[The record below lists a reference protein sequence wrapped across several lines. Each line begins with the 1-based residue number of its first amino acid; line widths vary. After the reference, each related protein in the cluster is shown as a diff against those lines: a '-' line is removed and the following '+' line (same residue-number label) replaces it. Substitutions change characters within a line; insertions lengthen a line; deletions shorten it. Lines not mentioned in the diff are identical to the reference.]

1 MKLRVRLRRIQ
12 YWQTVFVSEIANFLL
27 PQTVIGDLAT
37 TKSNSTNFPEKN
49 SFTLEQ
55 LYYLCFMDGKPK
67 QRTTIFYKNYFDEF
81 FVKQREKVKAKIIWT
96 LELIEELERVPETYL
111 KHIEN
116 TDGLYEI
123 RVQQGSDIFR
133 IFCFFDQGQLI
144 IITNGFQKKT
154 QKTPKKEIEK
164 AIKIKNEYESEKQ

>member
-1 MKLRVRLRRIQ
+1 MDKQKLRTI
-12 YWQTVFVSEIANFLL
+12 VFYKDYFEEFFI
-27 PQTVIGDLAT
+27 
-37 TKSNSTNFPEKN
+37 
-49 SFTLEQ
+49 
-55 LYYLCFMDGKPK
+55 K
-67 QRTTIFYKNYFDEF
+67 QRD
-81 FVKQREKVKAKIIWT
+81 KVKDKIIWT

-133 IFCFFDQGQLI
+133 IFCFFDQGKLI
-144 IITNGFQKKT
+144 VIANGFHKKT

-164 AIKIKNEYESEKQ
+164 AIKIKNEYESEK